1 MCSGRLTTTARDT
14 EDAMTRTISRKYKPG
29 RAAADAARSE
39 IVVKDVTSEE
49 YCELC
54 LSRRTLWRS
63 DVHGR
68 RGLFEPETRTQFVEQ
83 PGTAATGA

>member
-1 MCSGRLTTTARDT
+1 
-14 EDAMTRTISRKYKPG
+14 MTMTIDRTYNPG
-29 RAAADAARSE
+29 RAAADAGSSD

-63 DVHGR
+63 DVQGR
-68 RGLFEPETRTQFVEQ
+68 RGLFDPETRIQFVEQ
-83 PGTAATGA
+83 PEPARQAPTLA